1 MKALRLVLLALVA
14 VAVAVLASAHAQTLL
29 LALDTPTPQEGANFG
44 HSLAVGDVNN
54 DGNADIA
61 VGSYQE
67 DVGGN
72 ADQGRAYVFSG
83 ADGSLLFTLDTPN
96 PQGDAYF
103 GHSLAVGEVNG
114 DGKPDIAVGAPME
127 DVGGNADQGR
137 AYVFSGGD
145 ASLLLTLDTPGP
157 QALSWF
163 GYSLAMGDVNSD
175 SKADIAVGAH
185 TEDVAGTTDQGRVY
199 VFSGA
204 DGSLLFTLDT
214 PNPQAYAWFGV
225 SVAVGEVNADGKADI
240 AVGAYGED
248 VGGNGSQ
255 GRAYVFSGADG
266 SLLFTL
272 DTPNPWWGSYFGRSL
287 ALGQVND
294 DNKGDIAV
302 GAVYEDVGDNI
313 DQGQAYVFSGADG
326 SPLFTLET
334 PNPQA
339 YANFG
344 HSLAVGDVDDDGK
357 ADIAVGAPR
366 EDVAHNDQGRAYVF
380 SGADA
385 SLLFTLD
392 TPNPQASVNF
402 GRSVAV
408 GDTDADGKGDV
419 AVGAPRESAAYS
431 AQGRAYVFSA
441 SDPPP
446 PTPTPPVSP
455 APVGGIAELPDAPDS
470 AASDYIA
477 LAALAAAALLAFT
490 ASAWY
495 VRRRRWLG

>member
-1 MKALRLVLLALVA
+1 MKALRVVLLALTA
-14 VAVAVLASAHAQTLL
+14 VAVACLASAHAQTLL
-29 LALDTPTPQEGANFG
+29 RTLDTPNPQESASFG

-54 DGNADIA
+54 DGKADIA
-61 VGSYQE
+61 AGAYGE

-83 ADGSLLFTLDTPN
+83 ADGSLLLTLDSPN

-103 GHSLAVGEVNG
+103 GFSLAVGEVDG
-114 DGKPDIAVGAPME
+114 DGKPDIAGGAPMQ

-137 AYVFSGGD
+137 AYVFSGADG
-145 ASLLLTLDTPGP
+145 SLLLTLGIPSP
-157 QALSWF
+157 QANAWF
-163 GYSLAMGDVNSD
+163 GYSLAVGDVNGD
-175 SKADIAVGAH
+175 GRGDIAVGAH
-185 TEDVAGTTDQGRVY
+185 TEDVAGNTDQGRVY

-204 DGSLLFTLDT
+204 DGSLLFTLEA

-248 VGGNGSQ
+248 VGGNGRQ

-272 DTPNPWWGSYFGRSL
+272 DTPNPRWGSYFGRSL
-287 ALGQVND
+287 AVGQVDGD
-294 DNKGDIAV
+294 DKGDIAV
-302 GAVYEDVGDNI
+302 GAIYEDVGSNT
-313 DQGQAYVFSGADG
+313 DQGRAYVFSGADG
-326 SPLFTLET
+326 SPLFTLED

-344 HSLAVGDVDDDGK
+344 HSLAVGDVDGDWK

-366 EDVAHNDQGRAYVF
+366 EDVAYNDQGRAYVF
-380 SGADA
+380 SGADG

-402 GRSVAV
+402 GRSVAI

-419 AVGAPRESAAYS
+419 AVGAPRQTAAYS

-446 PTPTPPVSP
+446 PTPPPSP
-455 APVGGIAELPDAPDS
+455 PPDPVGGIAELPDAPDS
-470 AASDYIA
+470 AGPNYIGP
-477 LAALAAAALLAFT
+477 AALAAAAALA
-490 ASAWY
+490 AGAWY
-495 VRRRRWLG
+495 ARQRWLG

>member
-1 MKALRLVLLALVA
+1 MKALRVVLLALVA

-29 LALDTPTPQEGANFG
+29 RALDSPNPQGGASFG

-54 DGNADIA
+54 DSKADIA
-61 VGSYQE
+61 VGAYQE

-83 ADGSLLFTLDTPN
+83 ADGSPLLTLDTPN

-103 GHSLAVGEVNG
+103 GHSLAVGDVN
-114 DGKPDIAVGAPME
+114 DDSKADIAVGAPME
-127 DVGGNADQGR
+127 DIGGNADQGR
-137 AYVFSGGD
+137 AYVFSGADG
-145 ASLLLTLDTPGP
+145 SLLLTLDTPNP
-157 QALSWF
+157 QAVSWV
-163 GYSLAMGDVNSD
+163 GYSLAVGDVNGD
-175 SKADIAVGAH
+175 GKGDIAVGAH
-185 TEDVAGTTDQGRVY
+185 MEHVAATLDQGRVY

-204 DGSLLFTLDT
+204 DGSLLLSLDT

-240 AVGAYGED
+240 VVGAYGED

-266 SLLFTL
+266 SLLLTL

-287 ALGQVND
+287 AVGRVNGD
-294 DNKGDIAV
+294 DKGDIAV
-302 GAVYEDVGDNI
+302 GAVYEDVGDNF
-313 DQGQAYVFSGADG
+313 DQGRAYVFSGADG
-326 SPLFTLET
+326 SLLFTLET

-344 HSLAVGDVDDDGK
+344 HSLAVGDVNDDSR
-357 ADIAVGAPR
+357 ADIVVGAR
-366 EDVAHNDQGRAYVF
+366 SENVAYSAQGRAYVF
-380 SGADA
+380 SGADG

-419 AVGAPRESAAYS
+419 AVGAPRETAAYS
-431 AQGRAYVFSA
+431 AQGRAYLFSA
-441 SDPPP
+441 SDPPT
-446 PTPTPPVSP
+446 PTPTSSP
-455 APVGGIAELPDAPDS
+455 SPGPVGGIAELPDATDS
-470 AASDYIA
+470 AGPNYIG
-477 LAALAAAALLAFT
+477 LAALATAALFALA
-490 ASAWY
+490 AGAWY
-495 VRRRRWLG
+495 VRKRRWLG